1 MMKPQPLEIRLLGEL
16 QVLRAGLPVAL
27 PQSRKT
33 RALLGFLVASGR
45 PQLRERLCQFFWE
58 TPDDPRAALRWSLT
72 KLRPLLDG
80 VGEDPLETTRDS
92 VSFRPGVAAVDL
104 NEFQRV
110 ARSDLAG
117 VEISELK
124 RAAAM
129 VRGEFLEGL
138 DLPEC
143 FRFQQWCLAERES
156 VRQKHLRLL
165 EELTRRQSAEPEEA
179 LATARRRV
187 LIDPFDEGA
196 HADVIALLA
205 RLGRNREAMA
215 QYDHCRGVFEREV
228 GRAPGTVVEKAR
240 RDIGARTVQ
249 PAPRPSPAQEN
260 ETSLPL
266 VGREGV
272 RALIAEAV
280 EQGGRNLLLVGEPGI
295 GKSRLLEEVR
305 RLTNERGG
313 QAIYAR
319 AFAAEMVRPLGVWMD
334 ALRNLPGGVPDGL
347 RAELAPLLSGPRGD
361 HSPIDRSRLF
371 AAVSELLFSFPSPGL
386 TVIFDD
392 LQWLD
397 ESSAALLHFVLRQSS
412 GRQVLFAFG
421 ARGAELSQNA
431 PIASMLKGL
440 AREHLVDQ
448 VLLQPL
454 ESGDV
459 AALVRSVS
467 PRADADAIVRESGG
481 NPLFA
486 IELARSGGGA
496 DSPPETVEQVIDERL
511 TRLDP
516 RARDLVL
523 WASAL
528 GRNFDAEILGR
539 ATALPAGEMIAA
551 LESLEREGIFRPFQG
566 EQSAA
571 GYDFAH
577 DLIRQVAY
585 RGLSGPRRL
594 LVHRQI
600 ARAIQEAHDPADT
613 LAADIVHHAAL
624 AGDRELAA
632 RASVAA
638 GKRCLRLFAYAEA
651 GAVSRRGLLL
661 ASALPAPVRIPI
673 QMKLLAIGVFSRAA
687 DRDPKELRDALSSLL
702 REASEAGLTRTA
714 GLGHHLLAVLLEEQ
728 GELAQTYEQSLR
740 SAELMR
746 TEDPA
751 SAALAMAN
759 TGRCLLHIEREI
771 PRARA
776 LLMEA
781 RGIADGAKVES
792 AELPLGLGLLHAH
805 AGEYDPAVH
814 WLRRSLE
821 VSRENQDH
829 WREWISV
836 ARLVRLELER
846 GDYGA
851 ALALSEELESIAA
864 KMRGGSEAPRTAALR
879 TLAAY
884 GTSKENAEELGR
896 WLAQLRSID
905 SRIEVAYVQC
915 IAAAID
921 LNRGDLDTAEARAS
935 EALALSTTASRS
947 SEEAASRGVLARI
960 AIERKRVAEARR
972 WMDFQRSADISAWAD
987 RLLPEMK
994 KGANRGKHR
1003 SGTAVRRAGQP

>member
-1 MMKPQPLEIRLLGEL
+1 MIEPQPLEIRLLGEL
-16 QVLRAGLPVAL
+16 QVLRAGRSLAL

-33 RALLGFLVASGR
+33 RALLGYLVAHGR

-80 VGEDPLETTRDS
+80 VGEDLLDSTRDS

-104 NEFQRV
+104 NDFQRV
-110 ARSDLAG
+110 AAADLARAD
-117 VEISELK
+117 VAELK
-124 RAAAM
+124 RAAAL

-165 EELTRRQSAEPEEA
+165 EELTRRQSAAPEEA
-179 LATARRRV
+179 LAIARRRV

-196 HADVIALLA
+196 HADVIAILA
-205 RLGRNREAMA
+205 RLGRNREAIA

-228 GRAPGTVVEKAR
+228 GRAPGAVVEKAR
-240 RDIGARTVQ
+240 REIGARTGP
-249 PAPRPSPAQEN
+249 PASPRPSRAAEKD
-260 ETSLPL
+260 SLPL
-266 VGREGV
+266 VGRERV
-272 RALIAEAV
+272 RALLDGAV
-280 EQGGRNLLLVGEPGI
+280 KQRGRNILLVGEPGI

-305 RLTNERGG
+305 TLTNEREG

-334 ALRNLPGGVPDGL
+334 ALRSLPGGVPDSL
-347 RAELAPLLSGPRGD
+347 RSELAPLLSGPRAD

-371 AAVSELLFSFPSPGL
+371 AAVSELLVSFPSPGL

-397 ESSAALLHFVLRQSS
+397 ESSGALLHFAIRQSA
-412 GRQVLFAFG
+412 GHPVLFALA
-421 ARGAELSQNA
+421 ARGGELSENA
-431 PIASMLKGL
+431 PVANMLKGL
-440 AREHLVDQ
+440 VRERLLDQ
-448 VLLQPL
+448 VLLEPL

-467 PRADADAIVRESGG
+467 HRADTDAIVRESGG

-486 IELARSGGGA
+486 IELARAGGGA

-539 ATALPAGEMIAA
+539 ATALPAGEMISA

-566 EQSAA
+566 ERSAA

-600 ARAIQEAHDPADT
+600 ARAIQEAHDPEDT

-661 ASALPAPVRIPI
+661 ASVLPAPVRIPI
-673 QMKLLAIGVFSRAA
+673 QMKLLAISVFSRAA
-687 DRDPKELRDALSSLL
+687 DRDPKELSEAIASLL
-702 REASEAGLTRTA
+702 REASDAGLTRTA
-714 GLGHHLLAVLLEEQ
+714 GLGHHLLAVVLEEQ
-728 GELAQTYEQSLR
+728 GELARTHEQSLR

-781 RGIADGAKVES
+781 RGIADVARVDS

-805 AGEYDPAVH
+805 DGEYDQAVQ

-821 VSRENQDH
+821 MSREHQDH
-829 WREWISV
+829 WREWIAV

-846 GDYGA
+846 GDYAA
-851 ALALSEELESIAA
+851 ALALSEELGSIAA
-864 KMRGGSEAPRTAALR
+864 KMRGGSEAPRTSALR
-879 TLAAY
+879 ALAAY
-884 GTSKENAEELGR
+884 GMSRENGGELGR
-896 WLAQLRSID
+896 WLAQLRLID

-915 IAAAID
+915 IGAAID
-921 LNRGDLDTAEARAS
+921 LTRGDLETAAERAS
-935 EALALSTTASRS
+935 EAFELSAAASRS
-947 SEEAASRGVLARI
+947 SEEAASRGLLARI
-960 AIERKRVAEARR
+960 AIERKRAAEALQ
-972 WMDFQRSADISAWAD
+972 WMDFQRSADVSAWAN

-994 KGANRGKHR
+994 KGASRGKHR